1 MAYGFMS
8 HFSFVNVGELL
19 NRITERTREWH
30 NRRW

>member
-8 HFSFVNVGELL
+8 HFSFVNVCELL
-19 NRITERTREWH
+19 NIITERTREWH